1 MLSIFCGCEQ
11 SYFCGCNFSDVN
23 YQIFAVVNYHIFSD
37 MYYHIFAD
45 VNYHILWMSTN
56 RMLNVFYYTVL
67 WRNFVIFAGTSPNN
81 DGACNKAGTIS

>member
-1 MLSIFCGCEQ
+1 
-11 SYFCGCNFSDVN
+11 
-23 YQIFAVVNYHIFSD
+23 